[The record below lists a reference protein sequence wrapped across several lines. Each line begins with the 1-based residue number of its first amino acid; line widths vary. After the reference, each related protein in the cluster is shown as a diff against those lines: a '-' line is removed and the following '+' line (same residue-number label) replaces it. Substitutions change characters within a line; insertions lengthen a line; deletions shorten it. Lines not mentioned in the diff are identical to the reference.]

1 MGHKAGPSPV
11 CVIDTNV
18 LFDAVAGGILPDLF
32 GLACVFLI
40 TDIAVREV
48 RTIPLPDL
56 LDLGLEIR
64 ELTGVQVLEM
74 LELRGKNAPLSIA
87 DLSVLVLARQTGAVL
102 LSGDGPLRTV
112 ARREG
117 VEVHG
122 ILWVLDRLVAGGVLS
137 GRRAAEVIG
146 VMRQNGSRLPEE
158 ECERRIRAW
167 MR

>member
-32 GLACVFLI
+32 GLPYVFLI

-74 LELRGKNAPLSIA
+74 LELRGKNPPLSIA

>member
-1 MGHKAGPSPV
+1 
-11 CVIDTNV
+11 
-18 LFDAVAGGILPDLF
+18 
-32 GLACVFLI
+32 
-40 TDIAVREV
+40 
-48 RTIPLPDL
+48 
-56 LDLGLEIR
+56 
-64 ELTGVQVLEM
+64 M
-74 LELRGKNAPLSIA
+74 LELRGKNPPLSIA